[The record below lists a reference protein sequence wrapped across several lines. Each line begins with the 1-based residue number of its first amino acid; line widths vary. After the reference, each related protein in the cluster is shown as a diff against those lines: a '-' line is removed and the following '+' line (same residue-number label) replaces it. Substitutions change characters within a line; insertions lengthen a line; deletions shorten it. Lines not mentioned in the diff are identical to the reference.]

1 METLNNICTL
11 LTTESEFLTKI
22 ITSPTVIIELWLDFL
37 LFTSILKISYKKS
50 EKWIYIL
57 TLSLTSQISEFF
69 VPQPFNLFVNYPLQ
83 FIAIKHLFKQKN
95 LKTLLAV
102 IIPTIIFAL
111 VGTLILNPFLTFLHI
126 DYLQTQNIPI
136 YRILY
141 LFIFYIIILSIL
153 IFIKLKNLKLNI
165 LEEFSKDNNRLITL
179 NIILGFLIICIQ
191 SVLTVYYVSIV
202 PLLITLL
209 NFISLF
215 LYFFISLFSLKKT
228 MKLQVTT
235 AELENAEHYN
245 NSLSVLYDNVKA
257 FKHDFDNM
265 VFIIGGF
272 VDTNDLDGLKK

>member
-57 TLSLTSQISEFF
+57 TLSLTSLISEFF

-83 FIAIKHLFKQKN
+83 FIAIKHVFKQKN

-165 LEEFSKDNNRLITL
+165 
-179 NIILGFLIICIQ
+179 
-191 SVLTVYYVSIV
+191 
-202 PLLITLL
+202 
-209 NFISLF
+209 
-215 LYFFISLFSLKKT
+215 
-228 MKLQVTT
+228 
-235 AELENAEHYN
+235 
-245 NSLSVLYDNVKA
+245 
-257 FKHDFDNM
+257 
-265 VFIIGGF
+265 
-272 VDTNDLDGLKK
+272 